1 MNDIVNFFVITV
13 IFPILFLCGSSFAIG
28 LFCSWLSCYIN
39 IAEMERLV

>member
-28 LFCSWLSCYIN
+28 LFVLGY
-39 IAEMERLV
+39 LVILILQKWKD